1 MPAAG
6 PAPAGTI
13 PVQRLRAGDH
23 AFVSYDGDDAG
34 RDLVSAFAWAGLAE
48 HEKVIV
54 FAAPK
59 LHEDEVWA
67 RLDAPGALLGAARER
82 GQLVVSSMRALIHP
96 EKAFTPRRQWQRISE
111 ETDQA
116 LAEGYRGLRT
126 YIDMHW
132 VSDLNADVGMVQ
144 WRESHAHHLFADRPY
159 TEICAYDSR
168 WFTPDVLTAMHEA
181 HPRRLLP
188 VLGALHV
195 EHAPGAVRLAGEADL
210 ATRQEFIGALH
221 DALRRLDDGAELT
234 VDLSDL
240 IFLSAACAVDL
251 LRLVHADGQG
261 HIRVRCG
268 PVPARLLKQAGADDM
283 PQLPLSEVER

>member
-6 PAPAGTI
+6 SASVGTI
-13 PVQRLRAGDH
+13 PVQQLRAGDH
-23 AFVSYDGDDAG
+23 AFVSYDGDDAD
-34 RDLVSAFAWAGLAE
+34 RDVVSAFAWAGLAE
-48 HEKVIV
+48 REKVLV
-54 FAAPK
+54 LAAPK
-59 LHEDEVWA
+59 LHEDDVWD

-96 EKAFTPRRQWQRISE
+96 DEAFTPQRQWQRISE

-116 LAEGYRGLRT
+116 LAEGYKGLRT

-132 VSDLNADVGMVQ
+132 VGDLNADVEMMK
-144 WRESHAHHLFADRPY
+144 WRESHAHHLFVDRPY

-188 VLGALHV
+188 ALGALHV
-195 EHAPGAVRLAGEADL
+195 EHTPGTVRLAGEADL

-221 DALRRLDDGAELT
+221 EALRRLDGGELT

-251 LRLVHADGQG
+251 LRLVPADGRG
-261 HIRVRCG
+261 RIRVRCG
-268 PVPARLLKQAGADDM
+268 PVPARLLKQAGADAM
-283 PQLPLSEVER
+283 PQLLLSEVER